1 MNKYFID
8 LSHTDII
15 RSIDIIGIKIKNILL
30 YGETGTGKEHIA
42 RYIHFIKKTSGN
54 FIPVDCGSLN
64 DELIAS
70 EFYGHIKGA
79 FTGAHQDKEG
89 YFEQAH
95 GGTLFLDEIEN
106 LSLRGQVTLLRAL
119 QELTFMKV
127 GDYRVQKVDFNLV
140 CTTNVKLW
148 DLIDEG
154 KFRSDL
160 YYRIAHMEF
169 TIPPVMD
176 YHNIP
181 GLMEFLIDQICE
193 EYDLHLR
200 IDRKDLVLDTM
211 RKLDPY
217 KGNIREIKS
226 YLTKKLIELEST
238 QRSTLTGIELMKSFK
253 L

>member
-127 GDYRVQKVDFNLV
+127 GDYQVQKVDFNLV

-160 YYRIAHMEF
+160 YYRIAHMDF
-169 TIPPVMD
+169 TIPPVRD
-176 YHNIP
+176 YYNIP

-193 EYDLHLR
+193 EYDLHVR

-211 RKLDPY
+211 KKLDPY